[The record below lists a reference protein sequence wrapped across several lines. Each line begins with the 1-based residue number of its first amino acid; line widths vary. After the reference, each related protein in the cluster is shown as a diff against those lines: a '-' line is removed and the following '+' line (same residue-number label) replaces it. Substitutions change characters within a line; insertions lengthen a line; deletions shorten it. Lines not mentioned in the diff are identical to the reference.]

1 LDRPS
6 ARVKPAEIKALS
18 GARAIGAVMIVLY
31 HFCNAHYY
39 VPFAQVFG
47 PPVMKGYLW
56 VEFFFAL
63 SGFILVHVYAGRRL
77 NYGAFLKARL
87 ARLYPIHLA
96 TLLSLLAL
104 MLVVNALAARYGFP
118 SIYIGPHAPTNTAGS
133 FVASLFLVQSWG
145 FIHDLT
151 WNTASWFVSVEF
163 FLCLIFPLFLVV
175 ARGGMARGL
184 VLIAGGATWL
194 VLLGW
199 NSGVGL
205 DITFNNGLFRGMADF
220 SIGAGLALIFAQLK
234 DRAIPERIHSLIQA
248 GVLVV
253 VIAATY
259 FSGPR
264 HSRGD
269 IMLGL
274 ALIALILPLAFDKG
288 FLARLFQT
296 RPFQILGGWSYAI
309 YMGQTFWMQMV
320 RQIDPMLTGFSH
332 TSVFGIRFSAISWYA
347 EPVIVLAICILWG
360 ALMTALVER
369 PAYRLIR
376 RLEASNG
383 TGR

>member
-1 LDRPS
+1 M
-6 ARVKPAEIKALS
+6 KPVEIKALS

-31 HFCNAHYY
+31 HFSTAHYY
-39 VPFAQVFG
+39 VPFEVVFG

-104 MLVVNALAARYGFP
+104 MLVMNALAAHYGFP
-118 SIYIGPHAPTNTAGS
+118 SIYIGPHAPTNTADS
-133 FVASLFLVQSWG
+133 FVASLFLVQAWG

-151 WNTASWFVSVEF
+151 WNTAAWFVSVEF
-163 FLCLIFPLFLVV
+163 FLCLIFPLFLLV
-175 ARGGMARGL
+175 ARGGMVRGL
-184 VLIAGGATWL
+184 VLVAGGAAWL
-194 VLLGW
+194 ALLGW

-220 SIGAGLALIFAQLK
+220 SIGAGLALIFAQVK
-234 DRAIPERIHSLIQA
+234 DRQIPERVHSLIQA
-248 GVLVV
+248 GGVAL

-259 FSGPR
+259 LSGPR

-269 IMLGL
+269 ILLGL

-288 FLARLFQT
+288 ILARLFQT
-296 RPFQILGGWSYAI
+296 RPFQILGAWSYAI
-309 YMGQTFWMQMV
+309 YMGQTFWMQVV
-320 RQIDPMLTGFSH
+320 RQIDPMLTRISH
-332 TSVFGIRFSAISWYA
+332 TSVFGIRFSVVSWYA
-347 EPVIVLAICILWG
+347 EPLIVLAICILWG
-360 ALMTALVER
+360 AVLTGLVER
-369 PAYRLIR
+369 PAYRILR
-376 RLEASNG
+376 RPG
-383 TGR
+383 